1 MEEGNS
7 YGLKML
13 FMWTKCWAVNHLFL
27 YCKMTSQIW
36 DLLTSLRG
44 IRCTMPGR
52 TSEALTSWTTE
63 GESST
68 HKDRRRNVL
77 VTIRWTIWKERNSR
91 NSRPSKMAANTKL
104 SFLKRKYLSLGK
116 RLVMIK
122 STRFITHLY
131 HVVVPF
137 SISSGA

>member
-1 MEEGNS
+1 MVSRCYLCGQSVE
-7 YGLKML
+7 
-13 FMWTKCWAVNHLFL
+13 AVNHLFL

-36 DLLTSLRG
+36 DLFISLRG

-68 HKDRRRNVL
+68 HKDRRRNVP

-91 NSRPSKMAANTKL
+91 CFGYSQLLAKIENELYSYVL
-104 SFLKRKYLSLGK
+104 L
-116 RLVMIK
+116 LV
-122 STRFITHLY
+122 
-131 HVVVPF
+131 
-137 SISSGA
+137 